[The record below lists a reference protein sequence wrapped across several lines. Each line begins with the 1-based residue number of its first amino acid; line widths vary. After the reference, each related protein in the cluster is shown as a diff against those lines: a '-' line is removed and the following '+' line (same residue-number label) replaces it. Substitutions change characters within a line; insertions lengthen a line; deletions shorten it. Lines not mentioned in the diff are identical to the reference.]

1 MKPARTFNSVV
12 TELITG
18 LRSGDIALDAPRM
31 ETEASHS
38 MPEPAGA
45 NRLLF
50 DAAPR
55 DAKTTHP
62 GVRDFGLNKSK
73 GD

>member
-1 MKPARTFNSVV
+1 MKLARTFDSVV

-18 LRSGDIALDAPRM
+18 LRSGDIALDTPRM
-31 ETEASHS
+31 ETEASYS
-38 MPEPAGA
+38 TREPAGS
-45 NRLLF
+45 NHLLS

-55 DAKTTHP
+55 DAKITHP
-62 GVRDFGLNKSK
+62 GARDFGLNKSK